1 MPGISRREALR
12 IFRDAS
18 LTLYLAG
25 CSWPGGQSKPVQA
38 ARASSPEIAD
48 WLKNNSPINRLL
60 PKIAPA
66 VFSGDAPHRAH
77 RLIRDRSAPADGRIV
92 STRRCSL
99 AIVGGGLSGLATAY
113 LLRDAKP
120 LLLEQAARFGGNSK
134 GESWQGIDYS
144 IGAAYFLKPE
154 SSLPYY
160 QMLDELGVLQ
170 LANTPQ
176 EAAPVE
182 LRGSL
187 VEDWWTN
194 GYPGETQEGRRQRT
208 SLKKYFE
215 TTFAA
220 ETTPYPEIPMVGG
233 EADKLVLSLD
243 EQNFLEHLEQKVG
256 GPLVPVI
263 RTALEH
269 YCWSSMGASMSEV
282 SAAAAMNFYCA
293 EFGELEVCPGGNS
306 AVAERIL
313 EALAS
318 ELPAENLLANSAVI
332 EVSVSGQGVDLVWA
346 DGQGELHKAMADAAV
361 LACPKFIVKRILRD
375 IEPERL
381 EAIGTLSYRAYLVAN
396 VCLDADCGRQLYDM
410 YLLSRGSSR
419 DAVAD
424 SLQQQAT
431 DVIFANFGQSV
442 NGQCVLTLYRPLPFE
457 GGRGL
462 VLADERFT
470 HYQQEFRKQVSD
482 QVLPLLGL
490 SPANIRD
497 IRIARWGHPLPVAR
511 QGFYRER
518 NYESLRAPHRGK
530 VFFVQQDN
538 WALPAFE
545 TALSEAFL
553 HHEQIRTAL
562 KN

>member
-38 ARASSPEIAD
+38 ARTSSPEIKD

-60 PKIAPA
+60 PNVAPA
-66 VFSGDAPHRAH
+66 VFSGDTPHRAH
-77 RLIRDRSAPADGRIV
+77 QLIRDRNAPLSERIA
-92 STRRCSL
+92 STRHCSL

-154 SSLPYY
+154 NSLPYY
-160 QMLDELGVLQ
+160 AMLDELGVLQ

-194 GYPGETQEGRRQRT
+194 GYPGETQEGRSQRT
-208 SLKKYFE
+208 LLRTYFE

-220 ETTPYPEIPMVGG
+220 ETAPYPDIPLVGG
-233 EADKLVLSLD
+233 EADQLVLALD

-269 YCWSSMGASMSEV
+269 YCWSSMGCSMSEV

-293 EFGELEVCPGGNS
+293 EFGELEVCPGGNA

-313 EALAS
+313 EALAR
-318 ELPAENLLANSAVI
+318 ELPTENLRANSAVL
-332 EVSVSGQGVDLVWA
+332 EVNASGQGVELLWA
-346 DGQGELHKAMADAAV
+346 DERGELHKATADAAV
-361 LACPKFIVKRILRD
+361 LACPKFIVKRILGD

-381 EAIGTLSYRAYLVAN
+381 EAIESLSYRAYLVAN
-396 VCLDADCGRQLYDM
+396 VCLDRDCGRQLYDM
-410 YLLSRGSSR
+410 YLLSEGSSR

-424 SLQQQAT
+424 SLRQQAT
-431 DVIFANFGQSV
+431 DVIFANFGQSAK
-442 NGQCVLTLYRPLPFE
+442 GQCVLTLYRPLPFD
-457 GGRGL
+457 GARGL
-462 VLADERFT
+462 ILADERFA
-470 HYQQEFRKQVSD
+470 HYQEEFRQQVSN

-490 SPANIRD
+490 SSADIRD

-511 QGFYRER
+511 QGFYRQR
-518 NYESLRAPHRGK
+518 TYEKLREPHRGK

-545 TALSEAFL
+545 TALSEAFN
-553 HHEQIRTAL
+553 HHEQIRAAL
-562 KN
+562 AK

>member
-18 LTLYLAG
+18 LTLYLSG
-25 CSWPGGQSKPVQA
+25 CSWPGARGETIKAAHAGSPVI
-38 ARASSPEIAD
+38 SD
-48 WLKNNSPINRLL
+48 WLKQNSPINRLL
-60 PKIAPA
+60 PQVAPA

-77 RLIRDRSAPADGRIV
+77 QLIRDRSAAAGGRIA
-92 STRRCSL
+92 STQRCSL

-113 LLRDAKP
+113 LLRDTKP

-160 QMLDELGVLQ
+160 TMLDELGVLQ

-182 LRGSL
+182 LRGKL
-187 VEDWWTN
+187 VEDWWTK
-194 GYPGETQEGRRQRT
+194 GYPGESQAGRRQRT
-208 SLKKYFE
+208 MLKNYFE

-233 EADKLVLSLD
+233 EADKRVLSLD
-243 EQNFLEHLEQKVG
+243 VQNFLEHLEQKVG
-256 GPLVPVI
+256 GSLVPVI

-282 SAAAAMNFYCA
+282 SAAAGMNFYCA
-293 EFGELEVCPGGNS
+293 EFGELEVCPGGNA

-313 EALAS
+313 EALAG
-318 ELPAENLLANSAVI
+318 ELPAENLRAKSTVI
-332 EVSVSGQGVDLVWA
+332 EVSASEQGVDLLWA
-346 DGQGELHKAMADAAV
+346 DDQGELHTARADAAV
-361 LACPKFIVKRILRD
+361 LACPKFIVKRILSD

-381 EAIGTLSYRAYLVAN
+381 EAIESLSYRAYLVAN
-396 VCLDADCGRQLYDM
+396 VCLAGDCDRRLYDM
-410 YLLSRGSSR
+410 YLLSQGSSR

-424 SLQQQAT
+424 SLRQQAT
-431 DVIFANFGQSV
+431 DVIFANFGQSAE
-442 NGQCVLTLYRPLPFE
+442 GHCVLTLYRPLPFE

-470 HYQQEFRKQVSD
+470 HYQDEFRQQVSN

-490 SPANIRD
+490 SSADIRD

-511 QGFYRER
+511 QGFYRQR
-518 NYESLRAPHRGK
+518 TYEKLRRPYRGRI
-530 VFFVQQDN
+530 FFVQQDN

-545 TALSEAFL
+545 TALTEAFL
-553 HHEQIRTAL
+553 HQGQIRAAL
-562 KN
+562 KK